1 MPSERNRLIEGMLAH
16 YPFVLKNFR
25 TYFRNIYRRK
35 ILRTNVVTPYSAIFY
50 ATHKCNLDCTY
61 CTQKNPEVF
70 SEELD
75 TERTI
80 EIFRRIRKD
89 VDTLLIT
96 GGECLMR
103 KDIEELVRAAK
114 PVERVVVDV
123 TRQVIPVRATRQV
136 LHARGRRRGLPGRRP
151 RAGD

>member
-1 MPSERNRLIEGMLAH
+1 MASERNRLIEGMLAH
-16 YPFVLKNFR
+16 YPFVLKNFG
-25 TYFRNIYRRK
+25 TYFSNIYRRK
-35 ILRTNVVTPYSAIFY
+35 ILRTNVVAPYSAIFY

-103 KDIEELVRAAK
+103 KDI
-114 PVERVVVDV
+114 
-123 TRQVIPVRATRQV
+123 
-136 LHARGRRRGLPGRRP
+136 
-151 RAGD
+151 